1 MRKVW
6 TTIIAALLL
15 VTPWNLLASDTRAE
29 RLQEQRLTKS
39 QNLRPPERSSFERFF
54 YDVKQRRILERY
66 QAGFVGF
73 HPLIGGLSTGSGWAM
88 GTHFRKTE
96 ILEGLLDFSASA
108 QASFAAYQKYEMSI
122 EAPLLANEHLSLS
135 FHFRQRN
142 YPQEDFFGIGS
153 ESEEKNRTSFRLED
167 TQYTAS
173 LVLFTVLER
182 MFPKRAKWVVTR
194 LSSCWAVVAWVKSG
208 EPNTACSCAPRPS
221 S

>member
-1 MRKVW
+1 VIMRKVW

-39 QNLRPPERSSFERFF
+39 QNLRPPERSSLERFF

-88 GTHFRKTE
+88 GTQFRKTE

-122 EAPLLANEHLSLS
+122 EHLGWQTNTYRFHSISDSETILRKIFSGLVRSPRKRIGRAFDWKIRNTPPVS
-135 FHFRQRN
+135 FCLQSWNGCFQSARN
-142 YPQEDFFGIGS
+142 G
-153 ESEEKNRTSFRLED
+153 
-167 TQYTAS
+167 
-173 LVLFTVLER
+173 
-182 MFPKRAKWVVTR
+182 
-194 LSSCWAVVAWVKSG
+194 
-208 EPNTACSCAPRPS
+208 
-221 S
+221 